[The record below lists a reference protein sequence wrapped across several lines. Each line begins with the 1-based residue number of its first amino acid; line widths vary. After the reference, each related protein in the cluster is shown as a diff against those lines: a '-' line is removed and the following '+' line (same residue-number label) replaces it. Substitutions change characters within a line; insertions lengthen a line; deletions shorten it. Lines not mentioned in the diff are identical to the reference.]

1 MSGLATGRRPDI
13 GLTAFASGKGGVG
26 KTFLAVTL
34 AHALARRGRR
44 VLLVD
49 ADLGLANVDVQL
61 GLEPVLGLAH
71 AIRAELDLAGLVRPL
86 PGLGI
91 SFIGGSGAGAA
102 LDGVG
107 DARLARAIERLKQL
121 AHGFDDVLVDLPSGL
136 ERVAT
141 LLAAAADRLIVVGNN
156 EPTTLTDN
164 YAFIK
169 LTRGRA
175 TAPWFLANDVADTA
189 EGGLAQATLARAC
202 RRFLD
207 LECRHLGTVRRD
219 PRVPEAIRRQM
230 PYLDRSPQAPAASD
244 IEAIARRLTGLVRQG
259 CG

>member
-1 MSGLATGRRPDI
+1 MSGCATLGRGGP
-13 GLTAFASGKGGVG
+13 GLTVLASGKGGVG

-61 GLEPVLGLAH
+61 GLEPAMALAD
-71 AIRAELDLAGLVRPL
+71 AIRAEHDPARLVRRL
-86 PGLGI
+86 PGLGVW
-91 SFIGGSGAGAA
+91 FIGGSGSAAALAGLGAA
-102 LDGVG
+102 
-107 DARLARAIERLKQL
+107 RLLWAIERLR
-121 AHGFDDVLVDLPSGL
+121 ACAASFDDVLIDLPSGL
-136 ERVAT
+136 GRVAT
-141 LLAAAADRLIVVGNN
+141 AFTAAADRLIVIGNN

-169 LTRGRA
+169 LTRGA
-175 TAPWFLANDVADTA
+175 APPPWFLANGVADAA
-189 EGGLAQATLARAC
+189 EGCVAQATLARAC

-207 LECRHLGTVRRD
+207 LDCAALGTVRRD

-230 PYLDRSPQAPAASD
+230 PYLERSPQAPAATD
-244 IEAIARRLTGLVRQG
+244 IAAVARQLLDPAP
-259 CG
+259 

>member
-1 MSGLATGRRPDI
+1 MSPTPTT
-13 GLTAFASGKGGVG
+13 GLTVLASGKGGVG

-61 GLEPVLGLAH
+61 GLEPAPALARV
-71 AIRAELDLAGLVRPL
+71 IGAELDLRTVMRPL
-86 PGLGI
+86 TELGV
-91 SFIGGSGAGAA
+91 SFIGGSGSGAA
-102 LDGVG
+102 LAGLG
-107 DARLARAIERLKQL
+107 DARLDRAVDRLL
-121 AHGFDDVLVDLPSGL
+121 ALATSFDDVLVDLPSGV
-136 ERVAT
+136 ERIAT
-141 LLAAAADRLIVVGNN
+141 GFAARAARLIVVGNN

-169 LTRGRA
+169 LTRGS
-175 TAPWFLANDVADTA
+175 APAPLFLANDVSDAA
-189 EGGLAQATLARAC
+189 EGRLAHQTLARAC

-207 LECRHLGTVRRD
+207 LDCGTLGSVRRD

-230 PYLDRSPQAPAASD
+230 PLLRRSPMAPAAAD
-244 IEAIARRLTGLVRQG
+244 VETVARRLAGAPEG
-259 CG
+259 DGW

>member
-1 MSGLATGRRPDI
+1 MSGRPTRST
-13 GLTAFASGKGGVG
+13 GLTVLASGKGGVG

-61 GLEPVLGLAH
+61 GLEPGLPLAR
-71 AIRAELDLAGLVRPL
+71 AIRADLDLAGLVRPL
-86 PGLGI
+86 PDLGIAFLGGGGAGEALAGLGEARLGRAI
-91 SFIGGSGAGAA
+91 DRLGAMAGA
-102 LDGVG
+102 
-107 DARLARAIERLKQL
+107 
-121 AHGFDDVLVDLPSGL
+121 FDDVLVDLPSGL
-136 ERVAT
+136 GRIAT
-141 LLAAAADRLIVVGNN
+141 GFAAAATRLVVVGDN

-169 LTRGRA
+169 LTRG
-175 TAPWFLANDVADTA
+175 TAPPPWFLANDVADPS
-189 EGGLAQATLARAC
+189 EGSLAHATLARAC

-207 LECRHLGTVRRD
+207 LDCRPLGTVRRD

-230 PYLDRSPQAPAASD
+230 PYLDRSPQTPAAAD
-244 IEAIARRLTGLVRQG
+244 IEAVARRLATAET
-259 CG
+259 